1 MAIDLLVNSQGLE
14 KEFKKAL
21 KPMEKFSKQLTA
33 IGKDM
38 SLKVTAP
45 VLGIGSAILKSAGDF
60 EAGMNRVQAITGAT
74 SGQFDVLRDKAKELG
89 ATTQFSAS
97 EAASGIEMLAKN
109 GVKFEAITQ
118 GALDATLMLSS
129 ATGKDLAGSADIAT
143 DAMALFNIEA
153 DGMMKAVNGITGVT
167 LNSKFGIDDYALA
180 LANGGSAA
188 AAVNVSFEEFNA
200 VIAAT
205 ASSFSSGMTA
215 GTSFKTLL
223 TRLSPTSDVAAA
235 TMERLGLSFF
245 EADGKMKSM
254 AEVADLL
261 QEKLGGLSDEDRI
274 NAVRDMFGTEGM
286 KAALALMRS
295 GGEEIQKMQALIGD
309 TSSTEQAEAR
319 MKGLNGALKR
329 LQSAA
334 EALAIAIAD
343 SGLLEAI
350 TGIATRVAGFTARL
364 SETNPKLLNLITI
377 VAATAAAIGP
387 LALAFGTVASAIAP
401 VIAFI
406 AAKGGLVG
414 ALAMLTNP
422 IGLVIA
428 AVGALVVA
436 WFKWEEPIRAFV
448 SQFPPMFSAAFD
460 WITDRLADWI
470 VSLGEV
476 KTFVL
481 EAFGKMVTGVAEA
494 MRNIVKSIGDM
505 VIGVKDWL
513 GKKLGDIIDGA
524 ISKVKN
530 LGKGFLDL
538 FQKVVGGSYVPDMV
552 DGLAVEFKR
561 MDSTFINPSI
571 AAVKELESQFE
582 KTAASIDGLDFSDI
596 KPLQEAPSLMGPK
609 FDGFFSKGKQ
619 TIGDGVESAFG
630 SIDKNAL
637 NIDASAAVNSARIA
651 ADDISNSFGSS
662 TSFITDRFSAASA
675 GVSQMNWGI
684 DPSAAV
690 KSAGNASAG
699 ISESF
704 DKSTS
709 FITDRFSA
717 AAAGISRMDFGIDP
731 NALKD
736 QPDLIDKVLVKP
748 TEKALKDSER
758 LFSKSSL
765 DLSKNAFG
773 VSSTGF
779 VIEGF
784 KNLGLTKSAEKEE
797 QQSLDAVLGQ
807 YEGVGERIGGVI
819 NRIKEGT
826 DGGLDGVVDFASDM
840 LGEFKGLFGD
850 LDRMGKDFSLSNI
863 FGIGESGAGGLF
875 GKQGIGGLIGNMF
888 GGIGGGGGGGIGSLL
903 KGALSFIPGLGP
915 IASLFGGFFAAGG
928 DPPANRLSLVG
939 EEGPELIGPRS
950 RMRVLPN
957 SAYEA
962 IGRSG
967 GGSKDVT
974 VNLVQNNNFEAG
986 VGADDVAQMLRAH
999 GQNLVSSIKDQI
1011 ERGGA
1016 FRNAFKG

>member
-14 KEFKKAL
+14 KEFKQAL
-21 KPMEKFSKQLTA
+21 KPIQKFSKQLTA

-118 GALDATLMLSS
+118 GALDATLLLSS
-129 ATGKDLAGSADIAT
+129 ATGKELAGSADIAT

-153 DGMMKAVNGITGVT
+153 GDMMKAVNGIAGVT

-223 TRLSPTSDVAAA
+223 TRLSPTSDTAAA

-254 AEVADLL
+254 AQVADLL

-309 TSSTEQAEAR
+309 TSAQEQAEAR

-350 TGIATRVAGFTARL
+350 TGIVTRLAGFTARL

-387 LALAFGTVASAIAP
+387 LALAFGTVASAIGP

-414 ALAMLTNP
+414 ALALLTNP

-448 SQFPPMFSAAFD
+448 SQFPPMFSAAVD

-481 EAFGKMVTGVAEA
+481 EAFGKMVTGVAES
-494 MRNIVKSIGDM
+494 MRNIVKSIGEM
-505 VIGVKDWL
+505 VVGVKDWL

-552 DGLAVEFKR
+552 DGLAAEFSR
-561 MDSTFINPSI
+561 MDSVFINPSI
-571 AAVKELESQFE
+571 DAVKELGSQFE
-582 KTAASIDGLDFSDI
+582 ETAAKINGLTIGDI
-596 KPLQEAPSLMGPK
+596 KPLQEAPSMMGPK

-619 TIGDGVESAFG
+619 TIADGVESAFG
-630 SIDKNAL
+630 SIDTNAL
-637 NIDASAAVNSARIA
+637 NIDTGAAVKSSNVAA
-651 ADDISNSFGSS
+651 ADISDSFSKS
-662 TSFITDRFSAASA
+662 TDFITDRFASMA
-675 GVSQMNWGI
+675 TDISQMDYGI
-684 DPSAAV
+684 DPS
-690 KSAGNASAG
+690 
-699 ISESF
+699 
-704 DKSTS
+704 
-709 FITDRFSA
+709 
-717 AAAGISRMDFGIDP
+717 M
-731 NALKD
+731 LKD
-736 QPDLIDKVLVKP
+736 QPALIDKVLVKP

-779 VIEGF
+779 VVEGF

-807 YEGVGERIGGVI
+807 YEGIGERIGGVI

-863 FGIGESGAGGLF
+863 FGIGDSGAGGLF
-875 GKQGIGGLIGNMF
+875 GKQGIGGLISNMF
-888 GGIGGGGGGGIGSLL
+888 GGGGGGIGGIGNIL

-962 IGRSG
+962 IGRSS

-986 VGADDVAQMLRAH
+986 VGAEDVAQMLRAH

>member
-1 MAIDLLVNSQGLE
+1 MSTVSISRMAIDLLVNSQGLE
-14 KEFKKAL
+14 KEFKQAL
-21 KPMEKFSKQLTA
+21 KPIQKFSKQLTA

-118 GALDATLMLSS
+118 GALDATLLLSS
-129 ATGKDLAGSADIAT
+129 ATGKELAGSADIAT

-153 DGMMKAVNGITGVT
+153 GDMMKAVNGIAGVT

-223 TRLSPTSDVAAA
+223 TRLSPTSDTAAA

-254 AEVADLL
+254 AQVADLL

-309 TSSTEQAEAR
+309 TSAQEQAEAR

-387 LALAFGTVASAIAP
+387 LALAFGTVASAIGP

-481 EAFGKMVTGVAEA
+481 EAFGKMVTGVAES
-494 MRNIVKSIGDM
+494 MRNIVKSIGEM
-505 VIGVKDWL
+505 VVGVKDWL

-552 DGLAVEFKR
+552 DGLAAEFSR
-561 MDSTFINPSI
+561 MDSVFINPSI
-571 AAVKELESQFE
+571 DAVKELGSQFE
-582 KTAASIDGLDFSDI
+582 ETAAKINGLTIGDI
-596 KPLQEAPSLMGPK
+596 KPLQEAPSMMGPK
-609 FDGFFSKGKQ
+609 IESFFGK
-619 TIGDGVESAFG
+619 V
-630 SIDKNAL
+630 IDM
-637 NIDASAAVNSARIA
+637 
-651 ADDISNSFGSS
+651 SS
-662 TSFITDRFSAASA
+662 S
-675 GVSQMNWGI
+675 
-684 DPSAAV
+684 V
-690 KSAGNASAG
+690 KSAKIASAD
-699 ISESF
+699 ISDSF
-704 DKSTS
+704 TKSTD
-709 FITDRFSA
+709 FISDRFASMA
-717 AAAGISRMDFGIDP
+717 TDISQMDYGLDP
-731 NALKD
+731 SMLKD
-736 QPDLIDKVLVKP
+736 QPALIDKVLVKP

-779 VIEGF
+779 VVEGF

-807 YEGVGERIGGVI
+807 YEGIGERIGGVI

-863 FGIGESGAGGLF
+863 FGIGDSGAGGLF
-875 GKQGIGGLIGNMF
+875 GKQGIGGLISNMF
-888 GGIGGGGGGGIGSLL
+888 GGGGGGIGGIGNIL

-915 IASLFGGFFAAGG
+915 ISSLFGGFFAAGG

-962 IGRSG
+962 IGRSS

-986 VGADDVAQMLRAH
+986 VGAEDVAQMLRAH